1 MFDNPS
7 GQLHQRSIT
16 SAFNYNRTYSI
27 LCVQVRRVVRRYNT
41 GYGGYGGGGYK
52 RVKRVKVV
60 PSSSEDPAPSPAPA
74 QETEP
79 AAERLLNP
87 FSLFNLVR
95 FPNTACT
102 TTNGEHSK
110 RLEPVLGCC
119 G

>member
-1 MFDNPS
+1 M
-7 GQLHQRSIT
+7 
-16 SAFNYNRTYSI
+16 
-27 LCVQVRRVVRRYNT
+27 VRRYNT
-41 GYGGYGGGGYK
+41 GYGGYVGYEGGGYK

-60 PSSSEDPAPSPAPA
+60 PSSSEDPAPSSAPSPAPS

-110 RLEPVLGCC
+110 RLESVVGCC

>member
-1 MFDNPS
+1 M
-7 GQLHQRSIT
+7 
-16 SAFNYNRTYSI
+16 
-27 LCVQVRRVVRRYNT
+27 VRRYNT
-41 GYGGYGGGGYK
+41 GYGGYGGSGGYGGGGYK

-60 PSSSEDPAPSPAPA
+60 PSSSQDPAPS

>member
-1 MFDNPS
+1 M
-7 GQLHQRSIT
+7 
-16 SAFNYNRTYSI
+16 
-27 LCVQVRRVVRRYNT
+27 VRRYNT
-41 GYGGYGGGGYK
+41 GYGGYRGYGGYGGGYK

-60 PSSSEDPAPSPAPA
+60 PNSSEDPAPV

-110 RLEPVLGCC
+110 HLEPVLGCC